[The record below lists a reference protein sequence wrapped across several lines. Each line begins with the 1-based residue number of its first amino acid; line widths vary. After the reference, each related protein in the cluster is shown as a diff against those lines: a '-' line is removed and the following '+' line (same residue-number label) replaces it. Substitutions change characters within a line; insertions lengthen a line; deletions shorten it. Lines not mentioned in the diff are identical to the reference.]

1 MDLSMK
7 LQRRMKWTLP
17 SSCMDPDVDDIWS
30 IIPRL
35 PPTERLMSAAV
46 SSGPARLCLPAVCVV
61 WSSPHPPPDLQKLLK
76 NTDWSHGPGAM
87 LTLKHFLQV
96 VGEMNEK
103 NDNPNVFFSFSKL
116 WKFLTLGFFDTCL
129 YLIFCNILHIPSAI
143 LPVMKASFFW
153 GRDVLQ

>member
-1 MDLSMK
+1 
-7 LQRRMKWTLP
+7 
-17 SSCMDPDVDDIWS
+17 MDPSLIMYGPGCWRYLVHHPSPATNWKAD
-30 IIPRL
+30 
-35 PPTERLMSAAV
+35 ERGSLLR
-46 SSGPARLCLPAVCVV
+46 SSQTLFTGCLCCLVLT
-61 WSSPHPPPDLQKLLK
+61 PHPPPDLQKLLK

-116 WKFLTLGFFDTCL
+116 WKFLTLGFFDPCH

-143 LPVMKASFFW
+143 LPVMTARLFW